1 MKIIVNADDFGWDDE
16 TVDATIACFEAGA
29 LTSATI
35 MATMP
40 AAERA
45 AEYAKRNPRFSFGVH
60 LTYVG
65 DGIEPALTPGPE
77 LPTLARADGIFLPSQ
92 KTRLRALFRQVDA
105 KQVERETIAQ
115 LDKIKSLGVPISHV
129 DSHGHMH
136 KFHAFRTTLAKV
148 LPKYGITKVRSV
160 QDVYLRKPYKSPT
173 YWLGGHWKR
182 EVDSRFRTTQHLYLP
197 WGSMEASWVDPF
209 LDLKL
214 DGIVEVG
221 VHPGASEAWRKYE
234 LETTMELGRKARER
248 GVPLVTW
255 SDV

>member
-1 MKIIVNADDFGWDDE
+1 VEGFVKIIVNADDFGWDDE

-148 LPKYGITKVRSV
+148 RHHQGPQRAGCLLAKTL
-160 QDVYLRKPYKSPT
+160 Q
-173 YWLGGHWKR
+173 
-182 EVDSRFRTTQHLYLP
+182 E
-197 WGSMEASWVDPF
+197 
-209 LDLKL
+209 
-214 DGIVEVG
+214 
-221 VHPGASEAWRKYE
+221 
-234 LETTMELGRKARER
+234 
-248 GVPLVTW
+248 
-255 SDV
+255 SDVLARRALEARGGFALPHDAALVLAVGIDGGVVGGPLPRSQARRHRGGGRASGGE